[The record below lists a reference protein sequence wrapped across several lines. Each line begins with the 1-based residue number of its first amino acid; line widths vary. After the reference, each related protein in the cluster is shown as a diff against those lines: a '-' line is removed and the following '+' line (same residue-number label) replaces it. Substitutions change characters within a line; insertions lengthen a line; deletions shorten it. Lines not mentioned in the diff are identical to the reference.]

1 MSRASRPV
9 QGRLDAAILDGDE
22 RQALV
27 SVRSLG
33 RAGLHIGVFDGSV
46 LTPAFRSRWCSVAQR
61 VPEPT
66 DERQYVEALF
76 DLVSRFRPRVLFM
89 ARDGTI
95 EVVRRVRDELGSE
108 QSVLALAP
116 EPALELA
123 VDKER
128 TLALAS
134 QLGIQTP
141 LSVPLTTADDAGAAG
156 RQTGFPAVVKP
167 ARSWSQ
173 TREGGRRL
181 SSVIVT
187 DPEEA
192 RVAADSLI
200 QAGGRPLLQQFV
212 GGSREAVSLF
222 CVEGKIHARFAQVAH
237 RMLPPLGGS
246 SIVRESIP
254 LPRDLTEAGE
264 ALVMASGLDGYS
276 EVEFRRNPEGAA
288 FLMEINP
295 RLSASVEIA
304 VRAGVDFPRLLY
316 AWAAGLPIPTALT
329 YREGVRMRWLGG
341 DIKWLVAVLRQR
353 GRPDVPPPAEAV
365 NSFARDCFLPY
376 AYDYVTLGDLVPAF
390 VATTRFTSAPL
401 RRRYHRFRA
410 RGGR

>member
-1 MSRASRPV
+1 MFRASWP
-9 QGRLDAAILDGDE
+9 GRLDAAILDGDE

-33 RAGLHIGVFDGSV
+33 RAGLHIGAFDGSA
-46 LTPAFRSRWCSVAQR
+46 LTPAFRSRWCAVAR
-61 VPEPT
+61 RMPDPA
-66 DERQYVEALF
+66 DERQYVQALF
-76 DLVSRFRPRVLFM
+76 DLISRFHPRVLFM

-95 EVVRRVRDELGSE
+95 EVVRQIREELESE
-108 QSVLALAP
+108 RSVLALAP

-128 TLALAS
+128 TLALAN
-134 QLGIQTP
+134 QLGIRTP
-141 LSVPLTTADDAGAAG
+141 LSVPLTTAGEAGAAG
-156 RQTGFPAVVKP
+156 RKTGFPAVVKP
-167 ARSWSQ
+167 TRSWSR
-173 TREGGRRL
+173 TGEGGRRL

-192 RVAADSLI
+192 YVAADSLI

-222 CVEGKIHARFAQVAH
+222 CVDGRIHARFAQVAH

-254 LPRDLTEAGE
+254 LPGDLTEAGE
-264 ALVMASGLDGYS
+264 ALVTASRLDGYT
-276 EVEFRRNPEGAA
+276 EIEFRRDLEGAA

-295 RLSASVEIA
+295 RLSASVEVA

-316 AWAAGLPIPTALT
+316 AWAAGLPIPTAPT

-341 DIKWLVAVLRQR
+341 DIKWLVTVLRQQ
-353 GRPDVPPPAEAV
+353 GRPDVPSPAQAV
-365 NSFARDCFLPY
+365 STFARDCCLPY
-376 AYDYVTLGDLVPAF
+376 AYDYVTLGDLAPAV
-390 VATTRFTSAPL
+390 VAASKFTIAPL
-401 RRRYHRFRA
+401 RRRYHEYRVRA
-410 RGGR
+410 VR

>member
-1 MSRASRPV
+1 MFRASRPV

-33 RAGLHIGVFDGSV
+33 RAGLHIGAFDASV

-61 VPEPT
+61 VPEPA
-66 DERQYVEALF
+66 DEGRYVEALL
-76 DLVSRFRPRVLFM
+76 DLVSRFRPRVLSM

-95 EVVRRVRDELGSE
+95 EAVRRIRDELESS
-108 QSVLALAP
+108 QSALTLAP

-123 VDKER
+123 LDKER
-128 TLALAS
+128 TLALAKR
-134 QLGIQTP
+134 LGIQAP
-141 LSVPLTTADDAGAAG
+141 LSVPLTTGGEAGAAG
-156 RQTGFPAVVKP
+156 RLTGFPAVVKP
-167 ARSWSQ
+167 ARSWSR
-173 TREGGRRL
+173 TGEGGRRL

-200 QAGGRPLLQQFV
+200 QAGGRALLQQFV
-212 GGSREAVSLF
+212 GGTREAVSLF
-222 CVEGKIHARFAQVAH
+222 CVEGRIHARFAQVAH

-276 EVEFRRNPEGAA
+276 EIEFRRDAEGAA

-295 RLSASVEIA
+295 RLSASVEVA

-316 AWAAGLPIPTALT
+316 AWAAGLPVPTALA

-341 DIKWLVAVLRQR
+341 DIKWLVKVLRQR
-353 GRPDVPPPAEAV
+353 GRPDVPSPGQAV
-365 NSFARDCFLPY
+365 KMFARDCFLPY
-376 AYDYVTLGDLVPAF
+376 AYDYVTLGDLGPAV
-390 VATTRFTSAPL
+390 VATTNFTIAPL
-401 RRRYHRFRA
+401 RRRYHHYRA
-410 RGGR
+410 RAGR